1 MIRAAR
7 QEDTVAITSIYN
19 HYIKSSHVTFEL
31 TPIDEDEMWSRI
43 KQVQSV
49 FQLPWLVSE
58 ENGLIVGYAYA
69 TRWKQREAYR
79 KTTEISIYMRPDSQ
93 RRGLGLPLYKSL
105 IDQLQSLNYHTVIG
119 GVSLPNDASIRLH
132 EKLGFEKV
140 AHFKEQG
147 YKFDRWIDV
156 GYWQLMLS

>member
-7 QEDTVAITSIYN
+7 QEDTAAITSIYN